1 MIKDKKTVIKRNLKK
16 EQGSIKN
23 TANKSGKS
31 PSIGMIIKE
40 GGLLLLGSIAFYL
53 FLSLISYASTDP
65 GPFQLGGDLPVKNW
79 GGGVGA
85 WIADFMFNLFGK
97 MAYLVILLIGAAAW
111 HLIDDK
117 ELSTEQITASSI
129 ISPILGFCFAMIG
142 AMAMDHM
149 YIGNPASL
157 PYVSGGILGDMISS
171 TILPKFGVVG
181 STLIFIGLFLSGVTM
196 VTRLS
201 WFKLMDWLGAK
212 GFILFD
218 KAKGFIG
225 RFINSVQD
233 EVKGRQER
241 KKRTESVSSI
251 RKKLIN
257 KTPPKITPKI
267 SVPKLGKRV
276 EKEKQIPLFTS
287 ETQGELPP
295 LAILDPVI
303 KNEHG
308 YSQKELQ
315 MMSSLLVKKLK
326 DFNIDIEVV
335 SVQPGP
341 VITRF
346 EIELAAGIKAS
357 LVVGL
362 ARDLAR
368 ALSVISIRVVENIP
382 GKPYMGIEIPNQS
395 REIVYL
401 LESLSS
407 EAFEKHKG
415 PLPIA
420 LGKDIA
426 GASVVT
432 ELSKTPHL
440 LVAGT
445 TGSGKSVCINTLI
458 MSLVYCR
465 SPEQVRLIM
474 VDPKMLELSVYEG
487 IPHLLAPVVTDMRK
501 AANALRWCIVEMDRR
516 FLLMAKLGVRNI
528 AGYNKLV
535 VDGNKKGEPVKD
547 PLFEFDGS
555 NPEAV
560 ADDLPELPYI
570 VVIVDELA
578 DLMMITKKKI
588 EEVIIRIAQRARAAG
603 IHLVLATQRPSVDV
617 VTGLIKANVPSR
629 IAFQV
634 SSRADSRTVLDQMG
648 AEQLLG
654 QGDMLFMPPGTA
666 YPTRVHGAFV
676 SDDEVKNVT
685 NHLRKMGTPVYIDE
699 ITEGDP
705 SADAAGGTYE
715 GGDGPGG
722 DDKDE
727 LYDRAV
733 FFVTKERKASI
744 SAVQRYLRVG
754 YNRAARM
761 IETME
766 NQGVVGPLEH
776 GKREIMAPPPVEN
789 H

>member
-1 MIKDKKTVIKRNLKK
+1 MAKDKKTSVKTRV
-16 EQGSIKN
+16 
-23 TANKSGKS
+23 NKSKTASVGTASRKS
-31 PSIGMIIKE
+31 PRVSVIIKE
-40 GGLLLLGSIAFYL
+40 GGLLILGAIAFYL
-53 FLSLISYASTDP
+53 FICLISFSPADP
-65 GPFQLGGDLPVKNW
+65 GPFQVGGQVPVHNW

-85 WIADFMFNLFGK
+85 WIADMMFNVFGK
-97 MAYLVILLIGAAAW
+97 MAYLFIVLIAAAAW
-111 HLIDDK
+111 HLIDEGDIQAG
-117 ELSTEQITASSI
+117 SITASSFI
-129 ISPILGFCFAMIG
+129 TPILGFIFAMAG
-142 AMAMDHM
+142 ATTLDNL
-149 YIGNPASL
+149 YIQNPQSL
-157 PYVSGGILGDMISS
+157 PYVSGGMLGDISNQI
-171 TILPKFGVVG
+171 ILPKFGVVG
-181 STLIFIGLFLSGVTM
+181 ATLIALSLFLSGVTL

-201 WFKLMDWLGAK
+201 WFSLMDWLGETGFSLVDRISARFGGLKDEMK
-212 GFILFD
+212 G
-218 KAKGFIG
+218 A
-225 RFINSVQD
+225 V
-233 EVKGRQER
+233 ER
-241 KKRTESVSSI
+241 KRRTESVASL
-251 RKKLIN
+251 RQKMTEKKA
-257 KTPPKITPKI
+257 PKIAPKI
-267 SVPKLGKRV
+267 SVPKLSKRV
-276 EKEKQIPLFTS
+276 DEEKQMPLFVS
-287 ETQGELPP
+287 KIKGELPP
-295 LAILDPVI
+295 LALLDPVQ
-303 KNEHG
+303 KSDRG
-308 YSQKELQ
+308 YSRQELE

-326 DFNIDIEVV
+326 DFNIEITVET
-335 SVQPGP
+335 VQPGP

-357 LVVGL
+357 HVVGL
-362 ARDLAR
+362 SRDLAR
-368 ALSVISIRVVENIP
+368 ALSVVSIRVVENIP
-382 GKPYMGIEIPNQS
+382 GKPFMGVEIPNQS

-401 LESLSS
+401 MESLASD
-407 EAFEKHKG
+407 EFEKQRG
-415 PLPIA
+415 PLPVA

-426 GASVVT
+426 GAPVVT

-458 MSLVYCR
+458 MSLVYSR
-465 SPEQVRLIM
+465 TPEQVRLIM

-501 AANALRWCIVEMDRR
+501 AANALNWCITEMDRR
-516 FLLMAKLGVRNI
+516 FMVMAKLGVRNI
-528 AGYNKLV
+528 AGYNTKV
-535 VDGNKKGEPVKD
+535 EAAVKTGSPIKD
-547 PLFEFDGS
+547 PLFELNAS
-555 NPEAV
+555 NPDAE
-560 ADDLPELPYI
+560 ADDLPVLPYI

-654 QGDMLFMPPGTA
+654 QGDMLYMPPGTSH
-666 YPTRVHGAFV
+666 PQRVHGAFV
-676 SDDEVKNVT
+676 SDEEVKKVT
-685 NHLRKMGTPVYIDE
+685 EHLRNMGAPVYIGA

-705 SADAAGGTYE
+705 AANFDGESGAGSNGGEGEEADV
-715 GGDGPGG
+715 
-722 DDKDE
+722 

-766 NQGVVGPLEH
+766 EQGVVGPLQH
-776 GKREIMAPPPVEN
+776 GKREIMAPPPVGDE
-789 H
+789 

>member
-1 MIKDKKTVIKRNLKK
+1 MRKAAIRKRLG
-16 EQGSIKN
+16 Q
-23 TANKSGKS
+23 SGKTTHQTAAPARKS
-31 PSIGMIIKE
+31 PTFSAIIKE

-53 FLSLISYASTDP
+53 FISLISFSPTDP
-65 GPFQLGGDLPVKNW
+65 GPFQVGGQPPVENW

-85 WIADFMFNLFGK
+85 WIADFMFNVFGK

-117 ELSTEQITASSI
+117 EPLAAEITASII

-142 AMAMDHM
+142 ATALDHL
-149 YIGNPASL
+149 YIQNPASL
-157 PYVSGGILGDMISS
+157 PYVSGGMLGGIISNS
-171 TILPKFGVVG
+171 ILPKFGVIG
-181 STLIFIGLFLSGVTM
+181 STLISLGLFLSGVTM

-212 GFILFD
+212 GFGLLGQIRDRFSGFKD
-218 KAKGFIG
+218 EIKG
-225 RFINSVQD
+225 N
-233 EVKGRQER
+233 QER
-241 KKRTESVSSI
+241 KRRTESVSSF
-251 RKKLIN
+251 RDKLTKK
-257 KTPPKITPKI
+257 KSPKITPKI
-267 SVPKLGKRV
+267 SVPTLSKRV
-276 EKEKQIPLFTS
+276 EKEKQMPLFVS
-287 ETQGELPP
+287 DAKGELPP
-295 LAILDPVI
+295 LAILDSVQ
-303 KNEHG
+303 KTEHG
-308 YSQKELQ
+308 YSKQELE
-315 MMSSLLVKKLK
+315 MMSNLLVKKLK
-326 DFNIDIEVV
+326 DFNIDITVET
-335 SVQPGP
+335 VQPGP

-346 EIELAAGIKAS
+346 EIELAPGIKAS
-357 LVVGL
+357 TVVGL
-362 ARDLAR
+362 SRDLAR
-368 ALSVISIRVVENIP
+368 AISVVSIRVVENIP
-382 GKPYMGIEIPNQS
+382 GKSYMGIEIPNQS

-407 EAFEKHKG
+407 EDFEKQKG
-415 PLPIA
+415 PLPIV

-426 GASVVT
+426 GNSVVT

-445 TGSGKSVCINTLI
+445 TGSGKSVCINALI
-458 MSLVYCR
+458 MSLVYSR
-465 SPEQVRLIM
+465 TPEQVRMIM
-474 VDPKMLELSVYEG
+474 VDPKMLELSVYDG

-501 AANALRWCIVEMDRR
+501 AANALRWCIGEMDRR
-516 FLLMAKLGVRNI
+516 FLIMAKLGVRNI
-528 AGYNKLV
+528 AGYNDKV
-535 VDGNKKGEPVKD
+535 NKAILKGEPIKN
-547 PLFEFDGS
+547 PLFERDETD
-555 NPEAV
+555 PESL
-560 ADDLPELPYI
+560 ADHLETLPYI

-578 DLMMITKKKI
+578 DLMMVTKKKI
-588 EEVIIRIAQRARAAG
+588 EEIIIRIAQRARAAG

-666 YPTRVHGAFV
+666 YPMRVHGAFV

-685 NHLRKMGTPVYIDE
+685 RHLRRMGSPVYIDA
-699 ITEGDP
+699 ITEGEPNMDGVGG
-705 SADAAGGTYE
+705 SYAGN
-715 GGDGPGG
+715 DGPGG
-722 DDKDE
+722 DEADA

-766 NQGVVGPLEH
+766 EQGVVGPLEH
-776 GKREIMAPPPVEN
+776 GKREIMAPPPVE
-789 H
+789 

>member
-1 MIKDKKTVIKRNLKK
+1 MAKDKKTSVKTRV
-16 EQGSIKN
+16 
-23 TANKSGKS
+23 NKSKTASVGTASRKS
-31 PSIGMIIKE
+31 PRVSVIIKE
-40 GGLLLLGSIAFYL
+40 GGLLILGAIAFYL
-53 FLSLISYASTDP
+53 FICLISFSPADP
-65 GPFQLGGDLPVKNW
+65 GPFQVGGQVPVHNW

-85 WIADFMFNLFGK
+85 WIADMMFNVFGK
-97 MAYLVILLIGAAAW
+97 MAYLFIVLIAAAAW
-111 HLIDDK
+111 HLIDEGDIQAG
-117 ELSTEQITASSI
+117 SITASSFI
-129 ISPILGFCFAMIG
+129 TPILGFIFAMAG
-142 AMAMDHM
+142 ATTLDNL
-149 YIGNPASL
+149 YIQNPQSL
-157 PYVSGGILGDMISS
+157 PYVSGGMLGDISNQI
-171 TILPKFGVVG
+171 ILPKFGVVG
-181 STLIFIGLFLSGVTM
+181 ATLIALSLFLSGVTL

-201 WFKLMDWLGAK
+201 WFSLMDWLGETGFSLVDRISARFGGLKDEMK
-212 GFILFD
+212 G
-218 KAKGFIG
+218 A
-225 RFINSVQD
+225 V
-233 EVKGRQER
+233 ER
-241 KKRTESVSSI
+241 KRRTESVASL
-251 RKKLIN
+251 RQKMTEKKA
-257 KTPPKITPKI
+257 PKIAPKI
-267 SVPKLGKRV
+267 SVPKLSKRV
-276 EKEKQIPLFTS
+276 DEEKQMPLFVS
-287 ETQGELPP
+287 KIKGELPP
-295 LAILDPVI
+295 LALLDPVQ
-303 KNEHG
+303 KSDRG
-308 YSQKELQ
+308 YSRQELE

-326 DFNIDIEVV
+326 DFNIEITVET
-335 SVQPGP
+335 VQPGP

-357 LVVGL
+357 QVVGL
-362 ARDLAR
+362 SRDLAR
-368 ALSVISIRVVENIP
+368 ALSVVSIRVVENIP
-382 GKPYMGIEIPNQS
+382 GKPFMGVEIPNQS

-401 LESLSS
+401 MESLSS
-407 EAFEKHKG
+407 DEFEKQRG
-415 PLPIA
+415 PLPVA

-426 GASVVT
+426 GAPVVT

-458 MSLVYCR
+458 MSLVYSR
-465 SPEQVRLIM
+465 TPEQVRLIM

-501 AANALRWCIVEMDRR
+501 AANALNWCITEMDRR
-516 FLLMAKLGVRNI
+516 FMVMAKLGVRNI
-528 AGYNKLV
+528 AGYNTKV
-535 VDGNKKGEPVKD
+535 EAAIKKGSPIKD
-547 PLFEFDGS
+547 PLFELNSS
-555 NPEAV
+555 NPDAE
-560 ADDLPELPYI
+560 ADDLPVLPYI

-654 QGDMLFMPPGTA
+654 QGDMLYMPPGTSH
-666 YPTRVHGAFV
+666 PQRVHGAFV
-676 SDDEVKNVT
+676 SDEEVKKVT
-685 NHLRKMGTPVYIDE
+685 EHLRNMGAPVYIGA

-705 SADAAGGTYE
+705 AANFDGESGAGSNGGEGEEADV
-715 GGDGPGG
+715 
-722 DDKDE
+722 

-766 NQGVVGPLEH
+766 EQGVVGPLEH
-776 GKREIMAPPPVEN
+776 GKREIMAPPPVGDE
-789 H
+789 

>member
-1 MIKDKKTVIKRNLKK
+1 VAKEKNSNVITRAKKSKPVT
-16 EQGSIKN
+16 GSV
-23 TANKSGKS
+23 NKAKS
-31 PSIGMIIKE
+31 NKLGLVIKE
-40 GGLLLLGSIAFYL
+40 GGLLLLGAIAFYL
-53 FLSLISYASTDP
+53 FICLISFSPDDP
-65 GPFQLGGDLPVKNW
+65 GPFQVGGQVPVNNW

-85 WIADFMFNLFGK
+85 WIADLMFNIFGK
-97 MAYLVILLIGAAAW
+97 MAYLFIVLIAAAAW
-111 HLIDDK
+111 HLIDEREIPVD
-117 ELSTEQITASSI
+117 SITITSFV
-129 ISPILGFCFAMIG
+129 SPIIGFVFAMVG
-142 AMAMDHM
+142 ATALDNI
-149 YIGNPASL
+149 YIQNPQSL
-157 PYVSGGILGDMISS
+157 PYVSGGMLGDIV
-171 TILPKFGVVG
+171 TGLILPSFGAVG
-181 STLIFIGLFLSGVTM
+181 ATLIALGLFLSGVTL

-201 WFKLMDWLGAK
+201 WFSLMDWLGDK
-212 GFILFD
+212 GFMLFD
-218 KAKGFIG
+218 KVAARFGGFKDEIKGAA
-225 RFINSVQD
+225 
-233 EVKGRQER
+233 ER
-241 KKRTESVSSI
+241 KRRAESVSSF
-251 RKKLIN
+251 REKMVSKKA
-257 KTPPKITPKI
+257 PKIAPKI
-267 SVPKLGKRV
+267 PVPVISKRV
-276 EKEKQIPLFTS
+276 EKEKQIPLFVS
-287 ETQGELPP
+287 ETQSGVPP
-295 LAILDPVI
+295 LALLDPVQ
-303 KNEHG
+303 KTERG
-308 YSQKELQ
+308 FSQQDLE
-315 MMSSLLVKKLK
+315 MMSRLLIKKLK
-326 DFNIDIEVV
+326 DFNIDITVET
-335 SVQPGP
+335 VQPGP

-357 LVVGL
+357 QVVGL
-362 ARDLAR
+362 SRDLAR
-368 ALSVISIRVVENIP
+368 ALSVVSIRVVENIP
-382 GKPYMGIEIPNQS
+382 GKPFMGIEIPNQS

-407 EAFEKHKG
+407 EEFEKHKG

-426 GASVVT
+426 GASIVT

-458 MSLVYCR
+458 MSLVYSR

-501 AANALRWCIVEMDRR
+501 AANALNWCIGEMDRR
-516 FLLMAKLGVRNI
+516 FVVMANLGVRNI
-528 AGYNKLV
+528 EGYNKRV
-535 VDGNKKGEPVKD
+535 EAAINKGSPIKD
-547 PLFEFDGS
+547 PFFELNAS
-555 NPEAV
+555 NPEAE
-560 ADDLPELPYI
+560 ADDLPVLPYI

-666 YPTRVHGAFV
+666 YPLRVHGAFV

-685 NHLRKMGTPVYIDE
+685 AHLRQMGAPVYIDA
-699 ITEGDP
+699 ITNGDP
-705 SADAAGGTYE
+705 GADFGVDGSGGE
-715 GGDGPGG
+715 NGDQSEET
-722 DDKDE
+722 DA

-766 NQGVVGPLEH
+766 QQGVVGPLEH
-776 GKREIMAPPPVEN
+776 GKREIMAPPPVEQDG
-789 H
+789 